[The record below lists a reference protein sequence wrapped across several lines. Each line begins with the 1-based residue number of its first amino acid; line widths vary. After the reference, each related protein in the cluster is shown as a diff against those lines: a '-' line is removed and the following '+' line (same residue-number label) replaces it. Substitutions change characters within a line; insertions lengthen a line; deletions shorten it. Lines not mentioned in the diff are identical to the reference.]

1 MLAFILIVGV
11 LIAIYFIVNSQK
23 RKKEEEQRRLE
34 NERIAREQQEQEAK
48 RLEAERIAKE
58 KKEFA
63 EAKHKEYADVLSE
76 LYDMGK
82 MKIHLSQRMNRR
94 IKNLFLVGK
103 VQCNRR
109 KQCKFGVRNTK
120 NLLQRSTMI

>member
-76 LYDMGK
+76 LYWTIVNKVD
-82 MKIHLSQRMNRR
+82 RR
-94 IKNLFLVGK
+94 REKNQK
-103 VQCNRR
+103 SSSN
-109 KQCKFGVRNTK
+109 
-120 NLLQRSTMI
+120 

>member
-76 LYDMGK
+76 LYDMG
-82 MKIHLSQRMNRR
+82 MKDENTFISTDEPAY
-94 IKNLFLVGK
+94 K
-103 VQCNRR
+103 
-109 KQCKFGVRNTK
+109 KFKIGRAHV
-120 NLLQRSTMI
+120 